1 MDLTELEKSLTFQK
15 KSVWSKRSKEDIDRY
30 TSQYK
35 DFINFSKT
43 ERKAASYS
51 VELLEKNGFKPL
63 SHYVNSGKIEKG
75 DKVYFV
81 NRDKAVFAFKYNNPL
96 KDGINIVG
104 AHIDSPR
111 FDLKPEPIVE
121 DENIAMA
128 KTHYYGGVKKYQWFN
143 IPLELHGVIIKK
155 DGSKIEVSIGQDEN
169 DPVFVISDLLPHLD
183 RDLANKKVSEAFEAE
198 KMNLLIGTT
207 AISYDESDK
216 IKNPVKLNIL
226 KILNDKYGIVEE
238 DLISAELEIVPA
250 LPARDVGLDKSLL
263 ASYGHDDR
271 VCAYTGLT
279 ALIDAQTSV
288 KNPAVLLV
296 DKEEIGSDGNTGAKN
311 HFWIY
316 VLKKIAALAKEE
328 ELLQNIEEILTNST
342 LLSAD
347 VSAAVDPNYKEAHD
361 LSNAPKLGYGITLMK
376 YTGSGGKGRTNDA
389 NAELVGKVRN
399 LFNQEGISWQI
410 GELGKVDRGG
420 GGTIALF
427 FSEKGLDVLDA
438 GVPLLGMHSPYE
450 VASKADIYE
459 TYLAYKTFYEKFGK

>member
-1 MDLTELEKSLTFQK
+1 MNLTELEKSLTIQK
-15 KSVWSKRSKEDIDRY
+15 KNVWSKRSKEDIDRY
-30 TSQYK
+30 SSQYK
-35 DFINFSKT
+35 DFINYSKT

-81 NRDKAVFAFKYNNPL
+81 NRDKAIFALKYNNSL

-121 DENIAMA
+121 DESIAMA

-143 IPLELHGVIIKK
+143 MPLELHGVIIKS
-155 DGSKIEVSIGQDEN
+155 DGSKVDVSIGQDEN

-198 KMNLLIGTT
+198 KMNLLLGTT

-216 IKNPVKLNIL
+216 VKNPVKLNIL

-238 DLISAELEIVPA
+238 DLVSAELEVVPA
-250 LPARDVGLDKSLL
+250 LPTRDVGLDKSLI

-271 VCAYTGLT
+271 VCAYTSLT
-279 ALIDAQTSV
+279 ALIDSQTSV

-328 ELLQNIEEILTNST
+328 ELLQNIEEVLTNST

-347 VSAAVDPNYKEAHD
+347 VSAALDPNYKEAHD

-399 LFNQEGISWQI
+399 LFNKEGISWQI

>member
-1 MDLTELEKSLTFQK
+1 
-15 KSVWSKRSKEDIDRY
+15 
-30 TSQYK
+30 
-35 DFINFSKT
+35 
-43 ERKAASYS
+43 
-51 VELLEKNGFKPL
+51 
-63 SHYVNSGKIEKG
+63 
-75 DKVYFV
+75 
-81 NRDKAVFAFKYNNPL
+81 
-96 KDGINIVG
+96 
-104 AHIDSPR
+104 
-111 FDLKPEPIVE
+111 
-121 DENIAMA
+121 
-128 KTHYYGGVKKYQWFN
+128 
-143 IPLELHGVIIKK
+143 
-155 DGSKIEVSIGQDEN
+155 
-169 DPVFVISDLLPHLD
+169 
-183 RDLANKKVSEAFEAE
+183 
-198 KMNLLIGTT
+198 
-207 AISYDESDK
+207 
-216 IKNPVKLNIL
+216 
-226 KILNDKYGIVEE
+226 LNDKYGIVEE
-238 DLISAELEIVPA
+238 DLVSAELEIVPA

-399 LFNQEGISWQI
+399 LFNKEGISWQI

>member
-1 MDLTELEKSLTFQK
+1 MNLSELEKKLTRKQK
-15 KSVWSKRSKEDIDRY
+15 NVWSKRNKEDIEKYSR
-30 TSQYK
+30 QYK
-35 DFINFSKT
+35 AFIDFSKT
-43 ERKAASYS
+43 ERKAAKYAIQM
-51 VELLEKNGFKPL
+51 LEKDGFKPL
-63 SHYVNSGKIEKG
+63 SYYEEKGKIEKG
-75 DKVYFV
+75 DKVYYL
-81 NRDKAVFAFKYNNPL
+81 NREKSIFALKYNNSL

-111 FDLKPEPIVE
+111 FDLKPEPIIE

-143 IPLELHGVIIKK
+143 IPLELHGVVIKS
-155 DGSKIEVSIGQDEN
+155 DGSKIEVSIGEDEN

-183 RDLANKKVSEAFEAE
+183 GDLNNKKVSDAFEAE
-198 KMNLLIGTT
+198 KMNLLLGTIS
-207 AISYDESDK
+207 ISYDEENN

-226 KILNDKYGIVEE
+226 NILNEKYGLVEE
-238 DLISAELEIVPA
+238 DLVSAELEAVPA
-250 LPARDVGLDKSLL
+250 LKARDVGLDRSLM

-271 VCAYTGLT
+271 VCAYTALT
-279 ALIDAQTSV
+279 ALIDSKESF

-296 DKEEIGSDGNTGAKN
+296 DKEEIGSTGNTGARN
-311 HFWIY
+311 HFWMY
-316 VLKKIAALAKEE
+316 VLKKLAAITN
-328 ELLQNIEEILTNST
+328 NIKPSEVEDIFINST

-347 VSAAVDPNYKEAHD
+347 VSAAIDPNYKEAHD

-376 YTGSGGKGRTNDA
+376 YTGSRGKGGTNDA
-389 NAELVGKVRN
+389 NAELVGKIRN
-399 LFNQEGISWQI
+399 LFNLENISWQI

-427 FSEKGLDVLDA
+427 FADKGLDVLDA

-459 TYLAYKTFYEKFGK
+459 THLAYKTFFEKFGK